1 MSKPAKKSDE
11 IAANLLDQVQ
21 MTDDLFVSDDH
32 VEDQDNVKKCDHANE
47 CPEEVD
53 EAPASLPMTQEAGIS
68 ESQTIE
74 MVKEPTT
81 NKVGGFSALLD
92 HLKAETMRNQ
102 QANQSRNTLRSAA

>member
-32 VEDQDNVKKCDHANE
+32 VEDQDNVKKCDLANE

-53 EAPASLPMTQEAGIS
+53 QAPASLPMTQEAGIS
-68 ESQTIE
+68 ESQAIE
-74 MVKEPTT
+74 MVNEPVTK
-81 NKVGGFSALLD
+81 KVGGFSALLD
-92 HLKAETMRNQ
+92 HLKAEALRHEQTNQ
-102 QANQSRNTLRSAA
+102 TRKSLRSAA